1 MSPSVTCDDPGTDDC
16 DFDDNQYSVF
26 SPTAGAADAQVNT
39 ISMNTLVHQTS
50 HKCDWITIDKKYTCT
65 LVHVHVHVHQVHV
78 HVHTIQWVV
87 FVKEAFWQFAKLKYS
102 YIFAY
107 LSLLLLLD
115 SSTQGR
121 VSPTTVSR
129 MIGRCGTL

>member
-1 MSPSVTCDDPGTDDC
+1 MFLKFGMSPSVTCDDPGTDDC

-65 LVHVHVHVHQVHV
+65 LVHVHVHVH
-78 HVHTIQWVV
+78 
-87 FVKEAFWQFAKLKYS
+87 
-102 YIFAY
+102 
-107 LSLLLLLD
+107 
-115 SSTQGR
+115 
-121 VSPTTVSR
+121 
-129 MIGRCGTL
+129 